1 MAIGS
6 NKVNIIF
13 NTINNLSFTF
23 TPNIK
28 PISPIIEQT
37 NIDVST
43 VGLMLV

>member
-6 NKVNIIF
+6 NKINIIF

-28 PISPIIEQT
+28 PISPIIGQT
-37 NIDVST
+37 NIDVSP
-43 VGLMLV
+43 VGFRFV